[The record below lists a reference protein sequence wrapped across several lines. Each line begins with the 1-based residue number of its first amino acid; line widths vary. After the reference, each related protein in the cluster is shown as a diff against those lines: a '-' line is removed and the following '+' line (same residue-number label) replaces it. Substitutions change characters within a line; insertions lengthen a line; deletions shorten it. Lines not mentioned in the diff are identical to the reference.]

1 MTRWLPL
8 PFVALMSIMA
18 SSNVPNRLPVAKP
31 LIVTGSYAISYDL
44 SAVRDSVVFREAA
57 RFNVPWRIAYAVT
70 HSENYSGD
78 STAVSS
84 AGAVGIL
91 QIHPINFGVYPET
104 CYGERHITDM
114 SRNACVGV
122 RLLRGYYDQTGSWS
136 AALRKYLGY
145 KRNTKALL
153 AYLDDIVDHMAGLDD

>member
-8 PFVALMSIMA
+8 PFVALVSIMA
-18 SSNVPNRLPVAKP
+18 SSSVPNRLLIAKP
-31 LIVTGSYAISYDL
+31 LVVTGGYTISYDL
-44 SAVRDSVVFREAA
+44 STVRDSVVFREAA

-84 AGAVGIL
+84 AGAVGIM
-91 QIHPINFGVYPET
+91 QIMPSNFNVYPET

-122 RLLRGYYDQTGSWS
+122 RLLRMYYDETGSWS
-136 AALRKYLGY
+136 AALRKYLGF
-145 KRNTKALL
+145 KKNTKALL
-153 AYLDDIVDHMAGLDD
+153 AYFDDVIDHMAGLD